1 MKKMTHN
8 PENCIF
14 CKIIEGTIPC
24 AKVYEDEQVLAF
36 LDISQSTKGHTL
48 VIPKVHKQ
56 DVFALTPDIAA
67 HLFSV
72 VPGIAKAIQM
82 EYGATGFNLL
92 NNSGEQ
98 AGQTVFHFHL
108 HLLPRY
114 SKNDGFKSTL
124 VSFQNEYTANV
135 LQEMAGAIARRI
147 E

>member
-1 MKKMTHN
+1 MYLHLRQTS
-8 PENCIF
+8 
-14 CKIIEGTIPC
+14 
-24 AKVYEDEQVLAF
+24 L
-36 LDISQSTKGHTL
+36 
-48 VIPKVHKQ
+48 
-56 DVFALTPDIAA
+56 LTY
-67 HLFSV
+67 FSV

-114 SKNDGFKSTL
+114 SKKNDGFKSTL

>member
-1 MKKMTHN
+1 MTHN
-8 PENCIF
+8 PDNCIF
-14 CKIIEGTIPC
+14 CKIIEGAIPC
-24 AKVYEDEQVLAF
+24 AKVYEDEHVLAF

-72 VPGIAKAIQM
+72 VPGISKAIQA

-114 SKNDGFKSTL
+114 GKDDGFKSTL

>member
-1 MKKMTHN
+1 MTHN
-8 PENCIF
+8 PDNCIF

-24 AKVYEDEQVLAF
+24 AKVYEDEHVLAF

-72 VPGIAKAIQM
+72 VPSIAKAIQM
-82 EYGATGFNLL
+82 EFGATGFNLL

-114 SKNDGFKSTL
+114 GKDDGFKSTL
-124 VSFQNEYTANV
+124 VSFQNEYTPNV
-135 LQEMAGAIARRI
+135 LQEMAGAIAHRV